1 MPIKKAR
8 LSGEEQAKHLARVE
22 ELRAAGLDCE
32 LPNEL
37 QEKIFHDLDIFV
49 APRGENILCELRSG
63 VTAYA
68 ILVRLIALVSNLRL
82 ENCGIVSDWDAES
95 IMLCRSQR
103 GLYCVESACLFT
115 EAQALNRRI
124 ENGLRFHHRGDG
136 AEGWLV
142 ASGHKPIPDKYRDC
156 MITTLS
162 LTFTDQFGHD
172 YSAHAEAM
180 LQRSAHVRNTDSR
193 VRRSSG
199 LFEIGGDLENEN
211 WSREV
216 PTSTLRRQPEGRGA
230 NEHQRGRK
238 HEDRSAPQAWPPS
251 VPTE

>member
-8 LSGEEQAKHLARVE
+8 LSREEQARHLVRVE

-37 QEKIFHDLDIFV
+37 QENNFHDLDIFV
-49 APRGENILCELRSG
+49 APFEGNILCEVSLG

-68 ILVRLIALVSNLRL
+68 IWVELIALRSNLRL
-82 ENCGIVSDWDAES
+82 ENCRIVSLWESES
-95 IMLCRSQR
+95 IVLCQSQR
-103 GLYCVESACLFT
+103 GLYRVGSGCLFT
-115 EAQALNRRI
+115 EAEALNQRI
-124 ENGLRFHHRGDG
+124 ENGLRFHHRGDV

-172 YSAHAEAM
+172 HSAHAEAM
-180 LQRSAHVRNTDSR
+180 LQRSAGLRNSDSR
-193 VRRSSG
+193 MRKSPG
-199 LFEIGGDLENEN
+199 LFETGNPQKEI
-211 WSREV
+211 WSHEPAQSV
-216 PTSTLRRQPEGRGA
+216 LRTQSEGREG
-230 NEHQRGRK
+230 GK
-238 HEDRSAPQAWPPS
+238 
-251 VPTE
+251 